1 MSALNLVDLSLAA
14 SPLLLVLCLLA
25 GFGLAMFTYRRSVP
39 SPQGRRLGLLVG
51 LRSTALALVLFL
63 LFEPIWRSV
72 TRSEEP
78 PVLAVLV
85 DDSQSLSEDETAST
99 LRAALASIDKLD
111 VPTEA
116 LRRFR
121 FADGLRPLGP
131 DDSLSQGGS
140 RTDLARALS
149 TVVDE
154 LERDHLAGVVLVS
167 DGQTT
172 AGRNP
177 IYLAERYPVPIY
189 TVVVGDTTAQRDV
202 RLNRVITNE
211 IAYVG
216 VEVPVQVGVF
226 HDGFPGE
233 RVTVTLTEG
242 GRRVATEVLTLG
254 DDGTESTVELL
265 VSPSTPGLRRF
276 TVAVT
281 PLEGEV
287 TTRNNT
293 EAVTIRVLENR
304 RRVLFVAAAPGP
316 DVSALRRLVGS
327 DPNIEL
333 TPRTQ
338 RASGQFYEGPVPAD
352 LSAFDLLV
360 LAGYPGSVSD
370 GTTTRRLAAAVADGL
385 PVLFVLTQNTDP
397 TLLRQAFDEALPVR
411 PERSR
416 TLYYEAQM
424 ALTSSGAFHP
434 VLDATTGSERLDR
447 LPPVL
452 YNESRWRASPDAQ
465 TLATIQVSG
474 AVLDDPLLVVRRR
487 SGLRS
492 AALLG
497 AGTWRWSNLPE
508 DLDDMAAFYPRLTD
522 NLLRWLTTRA
532 DRRPVRVRPTR
543 DLFGEGEP
551 VTLSGQ
557 VYDEALSP
565 ISDATVDVIVTA
577 PDGTSTPHVMRAVGT
592 GRYALDLGPRP
603 SGTYRFTAD
612 ATQAGNGTQLGDDA
626 GSFAVGALA
635 LEFQNPTADA
645 SLMRQLA
652 QRSGGAV
659 IPSEDIDSLEE
670 LLAQPGRFMP
680 IAIESEQE
688 TPLWHVPWWLG
699 LVVVLLAAEWVL
711 RKRAGMV

>member
-25 GFGLAMFTYRRSVP
+25 GLGLAMFTYRRSVP
-39 SPQGRRLGLLVG
+39 SPQGGRLGLLVG
-51 LRSTALALVLFL
+51 LRSIALALVLFL

-99 LRAALASIDKLD
+99 LRAALVSIDKLD
-111 VPTEA
+111 VPAEA

-121 FADGLRPLGP
+121 FDDGVRPLSP
-131 DDSLSQGGS
+131 DDTLSQGGS
-140 RTDLARALS
+140 RTDLALALS
-149 TVVDE
+149 SVVDE

-167 DGQTT
+167 DGRTT

-233 RVTVTLTEG
+233 RVTVTLTEE
-242 GRRVATEVLTLG
+242 GRRLATEVLTLG

-265 VSPSTPGLRRF
+265 VSPSTPGLRRY

-281 PLEGEV
+281 SLEGEV

-316 DVSALRRLVGS
+316 DVSALRRLVS
-327 DPNIEL
+327 TDPNIEL

-338 RASGQFYEGPVPAD
+338 RAGGQFYEGPVPTD

-370 GTTTRRLAAAVADGL
+370 GTTTRRLAAAVANGL

-397 TLLRQAFDEALPVR
+397 TLLRQAFDEVLPVL

-416 TLYYEAQM
+416 TLYYEA
-424 ALTSSGAFHP
+424 
-434 VLDATTGSERLDR
+434 
-447 LPPVL
+447 
-452 YNESRWRASPDAQ
+452 
-465 TLATIQVSG
+465 
-474 AVLDDPLLVVRRR
+474 
-487 SGLRS
+487 
-492 AALLG
+492 
-497 AGTWRWSNLPE
+497 
-508 DLDDMAAFYPRLTD
+508 
-522 NLLRWLTTRA
+522 
-532 DRRPVRVRPTR
+532 
-543 DLFGEGEP
+543 
-551 VTLSGQ
+551 
-557 VYDEALSP
+557 
-565 ISDATVDVIVTA
+565 
-577 PDGTSTPHVMRAVGT
+577 
-592 GRYALDLGPRP
+592 
-603 SGTYRFTAD
+603 
-612 ATQAGNGTQLGDDA
+612 
-626 GSFAVGALA
+626 
-635 LEFQNPTADA
+635 
-645 SLMRQLA
+645 
-652 QRSGGAV
+652 
-659 IPSEDIDSLEE
+659 
-670 LLAQPGRFMP
+670 
-680 IAIESEQE
+680 
-688 TPLWHVPWWLG
+688 
-699 LVVVLLAAEWVL
+699 
-711 RKRAGMV
+711 